1 MISVDKT
8 RDWRNDGFAR
18 PTHVSY
24 IVDSGVIIKGGLI
37 FIEATSM
44 FKHVRRNSEMV
55 IAVATVSF

>member
-1 MISVDKT
+1 MIVLQDLLMFLT
-8 RDWRNDGFAR
+8 
-18 PTHVSY
+18 

-55 IAVATVSF
+55 IAVATVSFENSRS